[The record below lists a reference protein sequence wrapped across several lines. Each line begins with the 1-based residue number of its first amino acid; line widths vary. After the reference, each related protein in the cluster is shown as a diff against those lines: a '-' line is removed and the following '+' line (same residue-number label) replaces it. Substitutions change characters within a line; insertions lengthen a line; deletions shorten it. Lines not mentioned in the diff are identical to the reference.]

1 MQEREQI
8 KNGIPVYSYRNPAL
22 HGFYLSLYVRA
33 GSLYECE
40 ENSGISHFTEHLLIR
55 NVNRLMGGGLYA
67 LLDREGLEFNAS
79 TYSDMIQF
87 YITGAS
93 EKFEVACRVFP
104 KLLAPLVLSREEIEL
119 ERRRVRAE
127 IREGDDKTS
136 LGTFSAKILYPA
148 HPLSLPI
155 VGTGSSVSRLS
166 GKRLEAFRRRIVSRG
181 NFFFFLTGNYEE
193 EKIAL
198 LLDTAQEI
206 LNADDTAPRE
216 PASLSG
222 AVSFAPSLP
231 AANGTVALPT
241 GFGRR
246 GSVYVKNA
254 DFTMLRFCF
263 DLDMTK
269 VSLPEVDLLYD
280 VLFAGYNS
288 RFFIEM
294 SENRG
299 LFYDINGSVERYP
312 NLGLL
317 YFTYEVKEK
326 DLEESVKISLR
337 ILSQMKQDLL
347 AEEEMMKASYVDNAG
362 LLFDDAREFNF
373 TMAYDAHILGLG
385 YRSLA
390 ERTAAYRDV
399 TPARLR
405 DVARAVFRPENL
417 TLTMKGNKKRIDKE
431 KLRAMFSV
439 LDA

>member
-1 MQEREQI
+1 MKENERT
-8 KNGIPVYSYRNPAL
+8 KNGITVYSYKNPSL
-22 HGFYLSLYVRA
+22 HGFYLALYVRA
-33 GSLYECE
+33 GSIYERE
-40 ENSGISHFTEHLLIR
+40 GNSGISHFTEHLLIR
-55 NVNRLMGGGLYA
+55 NVNRLLDGGLYA

-93 EKFEVACRVFP
+93 EKLDLACRIFP
-104 KLLAPLVLSREEIEL
+104 KLLSPFVLDKEEIEL

-136 LGTFSAKILYPA
+136 LGTFTSKLLYPS

-166 GKRLEAFRRRIVSRG
+166 GKKLEEFRRRIFSRG

-193 EKIAL
+193 ACISV
-198 LLDTAQEI
+198 LLDTASE
-206 LNADDTAPRE
+206 LPLAED
-216 PASLSG
+216 
-222 AVSFAPSLP
+222 APSV
-231 AANGTVALPT
+231 GTVPLPEN
-241 GFGRR
+241 FCHR
-246 GSVYVKNA
+246 GGVYVKNA

-269 VSLPEVDLLYD
+269 VTLPEVDLLYD
-280 VLFAGYNS
+280 ILFAGYNS

-326 DLEESVKISLR
+326 DLEESVGISMR
-337 ILSQMKQDLL
+337 ILSEMKKTLL
-347 AEEEMMKASYVDNAG
+347 PEAEMMKASYVDNAG
-362 LLFDDAREFNF
+362 LLYDDAREFNF

-390 ERTAAYRDV
+390 DRTEAYRAV
-399 TPARLR
+399 TPERLR
-405 DVARAVFRPENL
+405 EVARTVFRPENL
-417 TLTMKGNKKRIDKE
+417 TLTMKGNKKKIDKE
-431 KLRAMFSV
+431 RLRAMFSL